1 MPSSF
6 FNLGRPMALQ
16 LLWLLVP
23 LAVLFAFDLRRRQRV
38 LQLFVERSL
47 LDDVAPR
54 RSVSRPILK
63 FGLWMLGIATLI
75 LGLAQP
81 RWDPRQ
87 IELEQRGQNILFCL
101 DVSNSM
107 RARDVDPSRLEAAKA
122 AVRSLL
128 AQLPAGHQVGIMAY
142 AGDAAMLE
150 VLGFSKDGRYFGIV
164 QSGVEDGSGYPYAR
178 LDIVGLPD
186 APELD
191 GFQVTRSLEAADAT
205 REDARSALMEDSRAT
220 LAAVG
225 ISESSSPAAPAAL
238 PLLDTPVG
246 SMSTAWGRLELKE
259 AAAASPACEVAG
271 ISPTTVELVLH
282 TAAPAEIS
290 WSRAPEEGEC
300 PLRYALAELRT
311 ATVAT
316 GGRALAALLAYERL
330 GFEGADLRYVPVI
343 LPLEQR

>member
-1 MPSSF
+1 MATIDTASKHPTTAPGQPRAAFGTGKVLSS
-6 FNLGRPMALQ
+6 
-16 LLWLLVP
+16 LLV
-23 LAVLFAFDLRRRQRV
+23 
-38 LQLFVERSL
+38 
-47 LDDVAPR
+47 VA
-54 RSVSRPILK
+54 I
-63 FGLWMLGIATLI
+63 IA
-75 LGLAQP
+75 
-81 RWDPRQ
+81 
-87 IELEQRGQNILFCL
+87 
-101 DVSNSM
+101 
-107 RARDVDPSRLEAAKA
+107 
-122 AVRSLL
+122 
-128 AQLPAGHQVGIMAY
+128 PAMVY

-150 VLGFSKDGRYFGIV
+150 VLGFSKDGRYFGII

-246 SMSTAWGRLELKE
+246 SMPTAWGRLELKQ
-259 AAAASPACEVAG
+259 AAATSPACEVAG